1 MLNNITAV
9 NNVSNCKLN
18 KTYFRTIL
26 IVFCSQPGMPIFL
39 VWAYHPSVD
48 AQPSSF
54 RQHPNDAR
62 GVMQQTLIPAAITPT
77 PTPGRNVHSRKEKPT
92 ENLIIKNYVKS
103 QQGINSQA
111 NCFYNL

>member
-1 MLNNITAV
+1 M
-9 NNVSNCKLN
+9 S
-18 KTYFRTIL
+18 
-26 IVFCSQPGMPIFL
+26 IFL

-54 RQHPNDAR
+54 SGHSNDAR

-92 ENLIIKNYVKS
+92 ENSIIKNYVKS

>member
-9 NNVSNCKLN
+9 NNVSNCKSN

-54 RQHPNDAR
+54 PQHPNDAR

-92 ENLIIKNYVKS
+92 VK
-103 QQGINSQA
+103 
-111 NCFYNL
+111 FEE